1 MMFASC
7 QYSMSRTTIH
17 FLMKLKEAMHLTTC
31 CVASNVIRSQQAM
44 LQLQFVVL
52 GFFLLC
58 FEKEVSLRSVGWV
71 CG

>member
-52 GFFLLC
+52 GFFC
-58 FEKEVSLRSVGWV
+58 YVLRKK
-71 CG
+71 CL